1 MASCLTVEMRRYGD
15 VASVKEML
23 TLRDR
28 AQLPEPGDVRYGSVH
43 SAAWTRT
50 SIRLLNFSLNRHLWK
65 V

>member
-1 MASCLTVEMRRYGD
+1 MRRYGD

-28 AQLPEPGDVRYGSVH
+28 AQLPEPGDVGYGSVH
-43 SAAWTRT
+43 FAAGTHI
-50 SIRLLNFSLNRHLWK
+50 SIRILNLFLYRHLWK